1 MTNDDVKD
9 LFEKYMQIENEIK
22 TLQEDKKSVLAEFKD
37 RVSPKVFRTALS
49 AAKAKARLKP
59 HEGNEF
65 DQVMELLEDELCIDH
80 V

>member
-1 MTNDDVKD
+1 MTNDDVKA

-22 TLQEDKKSVLAEFKD
+22 TLQEDKKCVLADFKD

-65 DQVMELLEDELCIDH
+65 DQVMSLLEDELCVDQ

>member
-9 LFEKYMQIENEIK
+9 LFEKYMQIEKEIK